1 MSTDFSLVTRR
12 RPDAVAFSRLLSEAA
27 GQPVDIAGD
36 FTDPNDYLNITTD
49 DDGIWIEL
57 EPPGHVEYD
66 DLRAMYPDDVTLPE
80 PDDQGCLW
88 YTYASVPAGAPPLG
102 SAVIGQTF
110 QRLARDY
117 DGIALDPE

>member
-36 FTDPNDYLNITTD
+36 FTDPNDYLNLTTV
-49 DDGIWIEL
+49 GGLWIEM

-66 DLRAMYPDDVTLPE
+66 DLRAMYPDDVTLPD
-80 PDDQGCLW
+80 PDGQACLW
-88 YTYASVPAGAPPLG
+88 YTCASVPAGVP
-102 SAVIGQTF
+102 SAGADIIGQVF
-110 QRLARDY
+110 RQLARDY
-117 DGIALDPE
+117 DGIALGPN